1 MNCLKTT
8 RQKDEAV
15 TDNSEIAKTINSYF
29 TNVVKSLEAPNPEN
43 INQFYE
49 KMCILQQNEAKTDT
63 FHIVF
68 SDSDINTIGHQY
80 VGHFI
85 IKSTKSERLTGVTF
99 DDKPIFQ
106 FHI

>member
-68 SDSDINTIGHQY
+68 SDSDINTIN

-85 IKSTKSERLTGVTF
+85 IKSTKTERLPGVTF

>member
-43 INQFYE
+43 IDQFYE

-68 SDSDINTIGHQY
+68 SDSDINTIN

-99 DDKPIFQ
+99 DDKPIF
-106 FHI
+106 